1 MKPEVGLTLFN
12 LREHIKT
19 QEGLDETLG
28 RVKGMGYNNVQVSG
42 CSIEPK
48 IVRELTDKHELKIVA
63 SHEGAKQ
70 IREDFDAIVNKLRTF
85 GCDFTALGSPGGIFD
100 WKDGDPNALVSELKT
115 WGEKFKAEGIK
126 FGFHNHEM
134 ELAKYN
140 GRTLLA
146 TIYEDTPPDV
156 LYAELDLHW
165 VTRGGGSPVAW
176 INKVAGRMPVVH
188 IKDFAM
194 DATERKPYFCEIG
207 EGNLDWPAIIDALTE
222 TGVNY
227 MVVEQD
233 REVPERDIFA
243 SMELSYKNL
252 SAMGLK

>member
-19 QEGLDETLG
+19 PEGLDQSLG

-42 CSIEPK
+42 CPVEPT
-48 IVRELTDKHELKIVA
+48 IVRELTDKHQLRIVA

-70 IREDFDAIVNKLRTF
+70 LREDFNSVVKKLKTF
-85 GCDFTALGSPGGIFD
+85 GCDFTALGSPGPID
-100 WKDGDPNALVSELKT
+100 WKNDDPKT
-115 WGEKFKAEGIK
+115 LIDDLRLWGEKFKAEGIR
-126 FGFHNHEM
+126 FGFHNHDN
-134 ELAKYN
+134 ELGKIN

-146 TIYEDTPPDV
+146 TIYEDIAPDIM
-156 LYAELDLHW
+156 YAELDLHW
-165 VTRGGGSPVAW
+165 ITRGGGSPVAW
-176 INKVAGRMPVVH
+176 IKKVAGRMPVVH

-194 DATERKPYFCEIG
+194 NPSERSPYFCEIG
-207 EGNLDWPAIIDALTE
+207 EGNLDWPAINEALEE

-227 MVVEQD
+227 MIVEQD